1 MLAGHNEKHQQAVKT
16 LSTGNQEEQLKAIR
30 FIKNSIIGNL
40 TKKKLYMDL
49 NVSPM

>member
-1 MLAGHNEKHQQAVKT
+1 MLTAHVGKHQQAVSS
-16 LSTGNQEEQLKAIR
+16 LSSSNTDEQFKAVR
-30 FIKNSIIGNL
+30 FIKNAIIGNI

>member
-1 MLAGHNEKHQQAVKT
+1 MLANHNGKHQQAVT
-16 LSTGNQEEQLKAIR
+16 ALSSLNSDEQLKAVR
-30 FIKNSIIGNL
+30 FIKNSIIGNI